1 MATLSPKATA
11 ALGGSLL
18 VFALGSAA
26 FVLKDTPGTDQGAG
40 LASEI
45 RGQTPSPQNDMMR
58 PVGKVEADRRAGVN
72 RQAADEKDSAGKP
85 YVAPTVIAEKRGAT
99 MGDLPD
105 ETPVPKAPE
114 PPPPPQVVE
123 RIVYQDRP
131 VIQTVYRDVPVQPTA
146 DPEQVAA
153 INEQIKALLKPTPG
167 GFLVRS
173 FGKGERPKPPEP
185 RPAAAAAP
193 VPVGPFG
200 PGIRHA
206 TVARAGDVAYAVLDR
221 GFNSDDP
228 AAPIFATIVDLDER
242 QQPGPLNGI
251 RLLGQIVYSQTQ
263 GAIRFSTM
271 ILQDGRQGPMQAVAI
286 TVDQARTG
294 VAEDVDNHTLERY
307 GGLVIAGLIQ
317 GVGQVGQQLTQLNTQ
332 TVVGNGFAVQ
342 SGRNVDYLTAGLGAA
357 LPVGQALTAAAARSF
372 SRPPTLSS
380 PTNFPVGIVFLQPVV
395 VPLDAARV
403 SVGAGTGYGPDPA
416 FGPSYRPETLPISY
430 VRKP

>member
-1 MATLSPKATA
+1 MLSPKAIA
-11 ALGGSLL
+11 ALGGVLL
-18 VFALGSAA
+18 MCAIGSAA
-26 FVLKDTPGTDQGAG
+26 FILRDAPGADQGAG

-45 RGQTPSPQNDMMR
+45 RGQTPNPPNDMMK
-58 PVGKVEADRRAGVN
+58 PVGKAEADRRAGVN
-72 RQAADEKDSAGKP
+72 QQAADEKAGKGRP

-99 MGDLPD
+99 LGELPD
-105 ETPVPKAPE
+105 ANPDPKPAE
-114 PPPPPQVVE
+114 PPPEPKVVE
-123 RIVYQDRP
+123 KIIYQDRP

-167 GFLVRS
+167 GFVVRN
-173 FGKGERPKPPEP
+173 FAKGERPKPPEP
-185 RPAAAAAP
+185 RAAAVAP
-193 VPVGPFG
+193 QVPTGPFG
-200 PGIRHA
+200 PGVRHA

-221 GFNSDDP
+221 GFSSDDP

-242 QQPGPLNGI
+242 GQPGPLNGI
-251 RLLGQIVYSQTQ
+251 RLMGQIVYSQTQ
-263 GAIRFSTM
+263 ASIRFSSM
-271 ILQDGRQGPMQAVAI
+271 ILQDGRQGPMQAIAI

-294 VAEDVDNHTLERY
+294 VAEDVDNHVLERY

-332 TVVGNGFAVQ
+332 TLVGNGFAVQ
-342 SGRNVDYLTAGLGAA
+342 SGRGIDWLTAGMGAA
-357 LPVGQALTAAAARSF
+357 LPVGQAMTSAAARSF

-416 FGPSYRPETLPISY
+416 YGAGYRPETLPISY
-430 VRKP
+430 ARKP

>member
-1 MATLSPKATA
+1 MLSPKATA
-11 ALGGSLL
+11 ALGGVVLMG
-18 VFALGSAA
+18 ALGSAA
-26 FVLKDTPGTDQGAG
+26 FILRDVPGADQGAG

-45 RGQTPSPQNDMMR
+45 RGQTPNPANDMMK
-58 PVGKVEADRRAGVN
+58 PVGRSEADRRAGVN
-72 RQAADEKDSAGKP
+72 RQAADEKAERGRP

-99 MGDLPD
+99 MGELP
-105 ETPVPKAPE
+105 ETIPDPKPAE
-114 PPPPPQVVE
+114 PPPEPRVVE
-123 RIVYQDRP
+123 KIIYQDRP
-131 VIQTVYRDVPVQPTA
+131 VIQTVYRDVPVLPTA

-153 INEQIKALLKPTPG
+153 INDQIKALLKPSPG

-173 FGKGERPKPPEP
+173 FAKGERPKPPGP
-185 RPAAAAAP
+185 QAAAAVPP
-193 VPVGPFG
+193 VPTGPFG

-251 RLLGQIVYSQTQ
+251 RLMGQIVYSQTQ

-271 ILQDGRQGPMQAVAI
+271 ILQDGRQGPMQAIAI

-294 VAEDVDNHTLERY
+294 VAEDVDNHVLERY

-332 TVVGNGFAVQ
+332 TVLGNGFAVQ
-342 SGRNVDYLTAGLGAA
+342 SGRNIDWLTAGMGAA
-357 LPVGQALTAAAARSF
+357 LPVGQAMTSAAARSF

-380 PTNFPVGIVFLQPVV
+380 PTNFPIGIVFLQPVV

-403 SVGAGTGYGPDPA
+403 TVGAGTGYGPDPA
-416 FGPSYRPETLPISY
+416 YGAGYRLETLPVSY
-430 VRKP
+430 VWKP